1 MNDEIL
7 EVDELTITQIIET
20 GKPIGK
26 FWTKSKGL
34 YIAVDNSC
42 GDSWVEEFESKSIM
56 MDWLNAKI

>member
-7 EVDELTITQIIET
+7 EVDLQQATQIIET

-34 YIAVDNSC
+34 YVAIDNSC
-42 GDSWVEEFESKSIM
+42 GESWQEEFESKSIM
-56 MDWLNAKI
+56 MEWLK